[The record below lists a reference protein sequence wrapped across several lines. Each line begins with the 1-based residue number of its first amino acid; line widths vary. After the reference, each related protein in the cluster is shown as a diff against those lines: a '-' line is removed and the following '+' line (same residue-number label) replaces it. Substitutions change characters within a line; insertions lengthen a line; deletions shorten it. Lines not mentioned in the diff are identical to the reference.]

1 MLSNEKSFLIKLP
14 KQQKNNRY
22 YPRTNDIIINK
33 PKQKFQEKVYS
44 TNLTFLE
51 SAQSDTKQGSSV
63 PQYAG
68 SFSDSHAS
76 PFLFHFFLL
85 FSISFILSR
94 SLSLSS
100 ASLSFSLSLSFA
112 ILLSH
117 SVFTDSRGS
126 FTLLFVLSF
135 KPLFTNFLSSFL
147 FHCHLAMD
155 SSDATCKVG

>member
-1 MLSNEKSFLIKLP
+1 MLSNEKNFLIKLP

-33 PKQKFQEKVYS
+33 PKQKFREKVYS

-100 ASLSFSLSLSFA
+100 ASLSFSLSLFWYLAFSFSVYWLPWF
-112 ILLSH
+112 IH
-117 SVFTDSRGS
+117 SVVRSLIQAVIHQLS
-126 FTLLFVLSF
+126 LFV
-135 KPLFTNFLSSFL
+135 PLPLPSRHGFLW
-147 FHCHLAMD
+147 CNM
-155 SSDATCKVG
+155 